1 MPWERWWAT
10 LYEKLEPRWQV
21 LLGVFGDVFGPA
33 RCPLATAQI
42 LKGCPSSRCVG
53 DDGWMD
59 DDTASESRHISAWI
73 NRSAM
78 DVYRYASDPAR
89 LPEWAAGLAE
99 GELTRVGDTWVAQ
112 SPMGQITIEFTPAND
127 LGVLDHVIT
136 MPSGEPVFNPLR
148 VVPAGDDWSEVVFT
162 LRRRPGMSG
171 AEFDA
176 NAARVAADLKTLK
189 RVLEDRPRG

>member
-1 MPWERWWAT
+1 MCRRRW
-10 LYEKLEPRWQV
+10 V
-21 LLGVFGDVFGPA
+21 DGDTV
-33 RCPLATAQI
+33 
-42 LKGCPSSRCVG
+42 
-53 DDGWMD
+53 
-59 DDTASESRHISAWI
+59 SESRHISAWI
-73 NRSAM
+73 NRSAT

-148 VVPAGDDWSEVVFT
+148 VVPAGDDWSEVFT

-176 NAARVAADLKTLK
+176 DAARVAADLKTLK
-189 RVLEDRPRG
+189 RVLENRPRGDGRCLGPATPRWRLWRQRAPQAQRWS